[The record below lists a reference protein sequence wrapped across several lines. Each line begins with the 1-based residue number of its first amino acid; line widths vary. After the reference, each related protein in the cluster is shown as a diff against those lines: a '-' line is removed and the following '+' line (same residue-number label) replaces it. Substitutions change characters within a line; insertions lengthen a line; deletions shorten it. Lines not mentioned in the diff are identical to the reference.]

1 MKSQYNNQRA
11 NSNSNRNNSSHNG
24 SYNNRGGYGNGQGQG
39 RGNQQQQDTT
49 YFNLHTIAMG
59 YINRVE
65 MVQGNSGDFMV
76 VNFGALEGP
85 SNNTETKYINLT
97 VPAKAV
103 EAIINNFWNEI
114 NDPEVK
120 VFASIRIAGLS
131 ASPFE
136 FGPQS
141 KTPGK
146 LGVNYTAKLINMLSL
161 KVGHDVIDLEGGESS
176 HDNQN
181 YDQGHDAGYVPP
193 QAPRNQQ
200 QAPQYQQQAPRQ
212 QGPAPKNN
220 GYAPKQHYG
229 SHRG

>member
-1 MKSQYNNQRA
+1 MKNQYNNQRS
-11 NSNSNRNNSSHNG
+11 NTNSNRNNGGNNG
-24 SYNNRGGYGNGQGQG
+24 RSGYGNGQG

-49 YFNLHTIAMG
+49 FFNLHTIAMG

-65 MVQGNSGDFMV
+65 MVQGNNGDFLV

-103 EAIINNFWNEI
+103 EAII
-114 NDPEVK
+114 K

-146 LGVNYTAKLINMLSL
+146 LGVNYTGKLINMMSL
-161 KVGHDVIDLEGGESS
+161 KVGHDVIDLEGGDSS
-176 HDNQN
+176 HENQN

-220 GYAPKQHYG
+220 GYAPKQQYG